1 MTAGRRGPVSL
12 ALLFVVVSAGSSAG
26 CSALA
31 PSDYRL
37 SITTDKDQY
46 AVNELIIAFGELTYL
61 GSQPTVDIQY
71 LDLPGGPIMF
81 GVRQVGG
88 SIDAVPE
95 PHAMCSGTQ
104 LERGQPLRVP
114 FTKFGGW
121 NNADPNAAF
130 YESYFKD
137 PELHLPAGQWEVYA
151 MIDLGGKGCEGP
163 TAAISARTR
172 ISVN

>member
-1 MTAGRRGPVSL
+1 VRAVRRGPVLL
-12 ALLFVVVSAGSSAG
+12 ALVFGIVVAGSNAA
-26 CSALA
+26 CSASA

-37 SITTDKDQY
+37 TITTDKDEY
-46 AVNELIIAFGELTYL
+46 AANEPIAAFGELTYQ
-61 GSQPTVDIQY
+61 GSQPTADIQY

-88 SIDAVPE
+88 SIDAAPE

-121 NNADPNAAF
+121 SNADPNAAF

-137 PELHLPAGQWEVYA
+137 PELRLPPGQWDVYA

-163 TAAISARTR
+163 TAAISASTR

>member
-1 MTAGRRGPVSL
+1 MAGRRGPVSL
-12 ALLFVVVSAGSSAG
+12 ALLFGIVLAGSNAA
-26 CSALA
+26 CSASA

-37 SITTDKDQY
+37 SITTDKDRY
-46 AVNELIIAFGELTYL
+46 AVNEPIAAFGELTYE
-61 GSQPTVDIQY
+61 GSQPTEDIQY

-88 SIDAVPE
+88 SIDAAPE

-121 NNADPNAAF
+121 SNADPNAAF

-151 MIDLGGKGCEGP
+151 MIDLGGNGCEGP
-163 TAAISARTR
+163 TAAISASKR

>member
-1 MTAGRRGPVSL
+1 MAGRRGPVSL
-12 ALLFVVVSAGSSAG
+12 ALLFGIVLAGSNAA
-26 CSALA
+26 CSASA

-37 SITTDKDQY
+37 SITTDKDRY
-46 AVNELIIAFGELTYL
+46 AVNEPIAAFGELTYE
-61 GSQPTVDIQY
+61 GSQPTEDIQY

-88 SIDAVPE
+88 SIDAAPE

-121 NNADPNAAF
+121 SNADPNAAF

-137 PELHLPAGQWEVYA
+137 PELRLPPGQWDVYA

-163 TAAISARTR
+163 TAAISASTR